1 LLKEEQPTDVI
12 GGILGTFK
20 GLLDQAGHLAS
31 DVWGFGKLVHS
42 VLSSVLNNIDDMRQ
56 VKFGVF
62 HESS

>member
-1 LLKEEQPTDVI
+1 MI

-31 DVWGFGKLVHS
+31 DVRGFGKLVHS

-62 HESS
+62 RESS